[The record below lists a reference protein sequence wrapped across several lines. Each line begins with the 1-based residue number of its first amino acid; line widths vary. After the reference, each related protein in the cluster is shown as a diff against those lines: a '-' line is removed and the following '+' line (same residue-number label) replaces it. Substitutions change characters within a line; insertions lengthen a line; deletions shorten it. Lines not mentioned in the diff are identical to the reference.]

1 MYPQVSSQPPSPDTT
16 RLVDGMTRNELCGK
30 YQKKIVML
38 ARRLASR
45 IPDSVGIT
53 KEDLASYGAI
63 GMLEAFDHYDE
74 TQNIKFSTYAEY
86 RIRGSML
93 DALRASDTMS
103 RRRRTLAR
111 RIQDCSNSLA
121 HKLGREPSAEE
132 VASAMEMNLDTY
144 WQAGSKTA
152 QVTLLSMDQAAD
164 DGDEG
169 LSLAETRVRAPG
181 RDVLQLML
189 DQGSRDEL
197 KQAIM
202 ELPERTRQCVL
213 LYYGRNLTLTEIAK
227 VFDLTPSRISQIL
240 SDARR
245 RLRHRLEQL
254 EQEETEPALKEAQ

>member
-1 MYPQVSSQPPSPDTT
+1 MS
-16 RLVDGMTRNELCGK
+16 RHELCTK
-30 YQKKIVML
+30 FQTKIVML

-53 KEDLASYGAI
+53 REDLASYGAI
-63 GMLEAFDHYDE
+63 GLLEAFDHYDE

-93 DALRASDTMS
+93 DALRANDTMS

-111 RIQDCSNSLA
+111 RIQDCSNGLA

-132 VASAMEMNLDTY
+132 VAEVLEMDMETY
-144 WQAGSKTA
+144 WQAVNKTA
-152 QVTLLSMDQAAD
+152 QVTLLSMDESAD

-169 LSLAETRVRAPG
+169 LGLGETQVRDNS

-202 ELPERTRQCVL
+202 ELPDRSRQCVL

-245 RLRHRLEQL
+245 RLRTQL
-254 EQEETEPALKEAQ
+254 EQSPGDELEKES

>member
-1 MYPQVSSQPPSPDTT
+1 MYPQAQSQPPSPDAT
-16 RLVDGMTRNELCGK
+16 RRVDGMTRHELCGK

-53 KEDLASYGAI
+53 REDLASYGAI
-63 GMLEAFDHYDE
+63 GLLEAFDHYDE
-74 TQNIKFSTYAEY
+74 GQNIKFSTYAEY

-93 DALRASDTMS
+93 DALRANDTMS

-111 RIQDCSNSLA
+111 RIQDCSNGLA
-121 HKLGREPSAEE
+121 HKLGREPTAEE
-132 VASAMEMNLDTY
+132 VAEAMEMDLDDY
-144 WQAGSKTA
+144 WKAVSKTA
-152 QVTLLSMDQAAD
+152 QVTLLSMDESGE

-169 LSLAETRVRAPG
+169 LSLSETRVKDTG

-189 DQGSRDEL
+189 DQGARDEL

-202 ELPERTRQCVL
+202 ELPDRSRQCVL

-245 RLRHRLEQL
+245 RLRSQL
-254 EQEETEPALKEAQ
+254 EQVEPSDDEKES

>member
-1 MYPQVSSQPPSPDTT
+1 MS
-16 RLVDGMTRNELCGK
+16 RHELCTK
-30 YQKKIVML
+30 FQTKIVML

-53 KEDLASYGAI
+53 REDLASYGAI
-63 GMLEAFDHYDE
+63 GLLEAFDHYDE

-93 DALRASDTMS
+93 DALRANDTMS

-111 RIQDCSNSLA
+111 RIQDCSNGLA

-132 VASAMEMNLDTY
+132 VAEVLEMDMETY
-144 WQAGSKTA
+144 WQAVNKTA
-152 QVTLLSMDQAAD
+152 QVTLLSMDESAD

-169 LSLAETRVRAPG
+169 LSLGETQVRDNS

-202 ELPERTRQCVL
+202 ELPDRSRQCVL

-245 RLRHRLEQL
+245 RLRTQL
-254 EQEETEPALKEAQ
+254 EQSPGDELEKES

>member
-1 MYPQVSSQPPSPDTT
+1 M
-16 RLVDGMTRNELCGK
+16 VDGMTRHELCAS
-30 YQKKIVML
+30 YQKKIVLL

-53 KEDLASYGAI
+53 REDLASYGAI
-63 GMLEAFDHYDE
+63 GLLEAFDHYDE

-93 DALRASDTMS
+93 DALRATDTMS

-111 RIQDCSNSLA
+111 RIQDASNALA

-132 VASAMEMNLDTY
+132 VAEAMEMDLESY
-144 WQAGSKTA
+144 WKAQGKTA
-152 QVTLLSMDQAAD
+152 QVTLLSMDESAD
-164 DGDEG
+164 DDEG
-169 LSLAETRVRAPG
+169 LSLGETKVRSER
-181 RDVLQLML
+181 RDVLQLMM
-189 DQGSRDEL
+189 DEGTRDEL
-197 KQAIM
+197 RQAIKA
-202 ELPERTRQCVL
+202 LPERSRQCVL

-245 RLRHRLEQL
+245 RLRSTLEQGD
-254 EQEETEPALKEAQ
+254 PGDAAKES

>member
-1 MYPQVSSQPPSPDTT
+1 MYPQAPRQPPSTDAS
-16 RLVDGMTRNELCGK
+16 RRVDGMTRHQLCDK

-45 IPDSVGIT
+45 LPDSVGVT
-53 KEDLASYGAI
+53 REDLASYGAI
-63 GMLEAFDHYDE
+63 GLLEAFDHYDE

-93 DALRASDTMS
+93 DALRANDTMS

-111 RIQDCSNSLA
+111 RIQDASNGLA

-132 VASAMEMNLDTY
+132 VAEAMEMDLETY
-144 WQAGSKTA
+144 WAAQAKTE
-152 QVTLLSMDQAAD
+152 QVTLMSMDEKAND
-164 DGDEG
+164 EEEG
-169 LSLAETRVRAPG
+169 LSLGETRVRDDG

-189 DQGSRDEL
+189 DQGARDEL

-202 ELPERTRQCVL
+202 DLPDRSRQCVL
-213 LYYGRNLTLTEIAK
+213 LYYGRNMTLTEIAK

-245 RLRHRLEQL
+245 RLRGKLEQGGP
-254 EQEETEPALKEAQ
+254 EAEEKETP

>member
-1 MYPQVSSQPPSPDTT
+1 MYPRASTQPVSPDAA
-16 RLVDGMTRNELCGK
+16 RMVDGMSRHELCTK

-53 KEDLASYGAI
+53 REDLASYGAI
-63 GMLEAFDHYDE
+63 GLLEAFDHYDE

-93 DALRASDTMS
+93 DALRANDTMS

-111 RIQDCSNSLA
+111 RIQDCSNGLA
-121 HKLGREPSAEE
+121 HRLGREPSAEE
-132 VASAMEMNLDTY
+132 VAAAMEMDMETY
-144 WQAGSKTA
+144 WQAVNKTA
-152 QVTLLSMDQAAD
+152 QVTLLSMDEKTD

-169 LSLAETRVRAPG
+169 LSLGETRVRDSG

-189 DQGSRDEL
+189 DQSSRDEL

-202 ELPERTRQCVL
+202 QLPDRSRQCVL

-245 RLRHRLEQL
+245 RLRSQL
-254 EQEETEPALKEAQ
+254 ELSPEDKAEKES

>member
-1 MYPQVSSQPPSPDTT
+1 MYPQTSKQTESPDVG
-16 RLVDGMTRNELCGK
+16 RMVDGMTRHELCGS

-53 KEDLASYGAI
+53 REDLASYGAI
-63 GMLEAFDHYDE
+63 GLLEAFDHFDE

-111 RIQDCSNSLA
+111 RIQDASNGLA
-121 HKLGREPSAEE
+121 HKLGREPTAEE
-132 VASAMEMNLDTY
+132 VAEVMDMDLEAY
-144 WQAGSKTA
+144 WQAVSKTA
-152 QVTLLSMDQAAD
+152 QVTLLSMDESTD
-164 DGDEG
+164 DEDG
-169 LSLAETRVRAPG
+169 LSLGETKVTDEG
-181 RDVLQLML
+181 RDVLQLLL
-189 DQGSRDEL
+189 DQSTREEL
-197 KQAIM
+197 KAAIL

-213 LYYGRNLTLTEIAK
+213 LYYGRNMTLTEIAK
-227 VFDLTPSRISQIL
+227 VFDLTPSRISQLL

-245 RLRHRLEQL
+245 KLRHQL
-254 EQEETEPALKEAQ
+254 ETKEQDEAGGEA

>member
-1 MYPQVSSQPPSPDTT
+1 MPDTT
-16 RLVDGMTRNELCGK
+16 RLVDGMTRHELCEK
-30 YQKKIVML
+30 YQKKIIML

-45 IPDSVGIT
+45 LPDSVGIT
-53 KEDLASYGAI
+53 REDLASYGAI
-63 GMLEAFDHYDE
+63 GLLEAFDHFDE
-74 TQNIKFSTYAEY
+74 SQNIKFTTYAEY

-93 DALRASDTMS
+93 DALRANDTMS

-111 RIQDCSNSLA
+111 RIQDCSNHLA
-121 HKLGREPSAEE
+121 HKLGREPVAEE
-132 VASAMEMNLDTY
+132 VAQAMDMDMDSY
-144 WQAGSKTA
+144 WQAVNKTA
-152 QVTLLSMDQAAD
+152 QVTLLSMDESSD

-169 LSLAETRVRAPG
+169 LSLGETRVQAPG

-202 ELPERTRQCVL
+202 ALPDRSRQCVL
-213 LYYGRNLTLTEIAK
+213 LYYGRNLTLAEIAK

-245 RLRHRLEQL
+245 RLRCQL
-254 EQEETEPALKEAQ
+254 EQAERGEAEKES

>member
-1 MYPQVSSQPPSPDTT
+1 VYPQAQRQPPSPDAT
-16 RLVDGMTRNELCGK
+16 RLVDGMTRHQLCDK
-30 YQKKIVML
+30 YQSKIVML

-45 IPDSVGIT
+45 LPDSVGISR
-53 KEDLASYGAI
+53 EDLASYGAI
-63 GMLEAFDHYDE
+63 GLLEAFDHYDE
-74 TQNIKFSTYAEY
+74 TQNIKFATYAEY

-93 DALRASDTMS
+93 DALRANDTMS

-111 RIQDCSNSLA
+111 RIQDASNTLA

-132 VASAMEMNLDTY
+132 VAEVMDMDLDSYWAAM
-144 WQAGSKTA
+144 AKTE
-152 QVTLLSMDQAAD
+152 QVTLLSMDDKSSD
-164 DGDEG
+164 DEDG
-169 LSLAETRVRAPG
+169 LSLGETQVRDDG

-189 DQGSRDEL
+189 DQGTRDEL

-202 ELPERTRQCVL
+202 ELPDRTRQCVL

-245 RLRHRLEQL
+245 RLRGKLEQG
-254 EQEETEPALKEAQ
+254 EDAEDGKENA

>member
-1 MYPQVSSQPPSPDTT
+1 MYPQAPRQPPSTDAS
-16 RLVDGMTRNELCGK
+16 RRVDGMTRHQLCDK

-45 IPDSVGIT
+45 LPDSVGVT
-53 KEDLASYGAI
+53 REDLASYGAI
-63 GMLEAFDHYDE
+63 GLLEAFDHYDE

-93 DALRASDTMS
+93 DALRATDTMS

-111 RIQDCSNSLA
+111 RIQDASNALA

-132 VASAMEMNLDTY
+132 VAEAMEMDLESY
-144 WQAGSKTA
+144 WKAQGKTA
-152 QVTLLSMDQAAD
+152 QVTLLSMDESAD
-164 DGDEG
+164 DDEG
-169 LSLAETRVRAPG
+169 LSLGETKVRSER
-181 RDVLQLML
+181 RDVLQLMM
-189 DQGSRDEL
+189 DEGTRDEL
-197 KQAIM
+197 RQAIKA
-202 ELPERTRQCVL
+202 LPERSRQCVL

-245 RLRHRLEQL
+245 RLRSTLEQGD
-254 EQEETEPALKEAQ
+254 PGDAAKES

>member
-1 MYPQVSSQPPSPDTT
+1 VSHDTA
-16 RLVDGMTRNELCGK
+16 RLVDGLTRNELCEK
-30 YQKKIVML
+30 YQKKIIML

-45 IPDSVGIT
+45 LPDSVGIT
-53 KEDLASYGAI
+53 REDLASYGAI
-63 GMLEAFDHYDE
+63 GLLEAFDHFDE

-93 DALRASDTMS
+93 DALRANDTMS

-111 RIQDCSNSLA
+111 RIQDCSNGLA
-121 HKLGREPSAEE
+121 HKLGREPTAEE
-132 VASAMEMNLDTY
+132 VASAMEMSLEDY
-144 WQAGSKTA
+144 WKAVSKTA
-152 QVTLLSMDQAAD
+152 QVTLLSMDESAD

-169 LSLAETRVRAPG
+169 LSLGETRVKAEG

-189 DQGSRDEL
+189 DQGARDEL
-197 KQAIM
+197 KAAIM
-202 ELPERTRQCVL
+202 QLPDRSRQCVL

-245 RLRHRLEQL
+245 RLRSQL
-254 EQEETEPALKEAQ
+254 EQADELGADKEN

>member
-1 MYPQVSSQPPSPDTT
+1 LYPQTSKQTESPDVG
-16 RLVDGMTRNELCGK
+16 RMVDGMTRHELCGS

-53 KEDLASYGAI
+53 REDLASYGAI
-63 GMLEAFDHYDE
+63 GLLEAFDHFDE

-111 RIQDCSNSLA
+111 RIQDASNGLA
-121 HKLGREPSAEE
+121 HKLGREPTAEE
-132 VASAMEMNLDTY
+132 VAEVMDMDLEAY
-144 WQAGSKTA
+144 WQAVSKTA
-152 QVTLLSMDQAAD
+152 QVTLLSMDESTD
-164 DGDEG
+164 DEDG
-169 LSLAETRVRAPG
+169 LSLGETKVTDEG
-181 RDVLQLML
+181 RDVLQLLL
-189 DQGSRDEL
+189 DQSTREEL
-197 KQAIM
+197 KAAIL

-213 LYYGRNLTLTEIAK
+213 LYYGRNMTLTEIAK
-227 VFDLTPSRISQIL
+227 VFDLTPSRISQLL

-245 RLRHRLEQL
+245 KLRHQL
-254 EQEETEPALKEAQ
+254 ETKEQDEAGGEA